1 VQAKAHKL
9 FGSSPHRP
17 DMNGTEG
24 KAGELEMEDEGIHQE
39 DEEDEIAYKGT
50 VITSVGSRNG
60 SVGDLW
66 YFGADLDPDPYLWLM
81 DPDPDPTP
89 DPTPFFSDFK
99 VEKKFLELTH
109 RYILFLSAKIDVI
122 KRKNPKK
129 SPL

>member
-1 VQAKAHKL
+1 
-9 FGSSPHRP
+9 
-17 DMNGTEG
+17 
-24 KAGELEMEDEGIHQE
+24 
-39 DEEDEIAYKGT
+39 
-50 VITSVGSRNG
+50 
-60 SVGDLW
+60 
-66 YFGADLDPDPYLWLM
+66 M